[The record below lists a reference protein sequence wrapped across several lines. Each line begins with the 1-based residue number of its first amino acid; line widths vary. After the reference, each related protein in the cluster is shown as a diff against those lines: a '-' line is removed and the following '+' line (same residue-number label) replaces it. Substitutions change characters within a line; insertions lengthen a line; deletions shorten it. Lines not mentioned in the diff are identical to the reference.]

1 MASYKVLEFNKN
13 SGQLIIEFA
22 VGATPLAVDV
32 PIKDG
37 LFVTGTELDEY
48 VQGFIPTW
56 HLERQAQLNAGIPN
70 ASALEQLV
78 EAQPEVELPTV
89 LTPEQEQAIENEAMW
104 AQVEF
109 ERKIATA
116 LIKFGVLESD
126 PTSIPVSE
134 Q

>member
-22 VGATPLAVDV
+22 VGVTPLAVDV
-32 PIKDG
+32 PIKNG
-37 LFVTGTELDEY
+37 LFITGAELDEY

-56 HLERQAQLNAGIPN
+56 HLERQVQLNAGIPN

-78 EAQPEVELPTV
+78 ETQSEVELPTV

-109 ERKIATA
+109 ERKVAA
-116 LIKFGVLESD
+116 VLIKFGVLTSD
-126 PTSIPVSE
+126 PTNIPVSE

>member
-1 MASYKVLEFNKN
+1 MAAYKVLEFNKN
-13 SGQLIIEFA
+13 SGQLIVEFA
-22 VGATPLAVDV
+22 TGLTPLAIDI

-37 LFVTGTELDEY
+37 LFIEGNELDEY

-70 ASALEQLV
+70 ASAIEQLV
-78 EAQPEVELPTV
+78 PQTEQVVLPTT
-89 LTPEQEQAIENEAMW
+89 LTPEQEQAAENTAMW
-104 AQVEF
+104 EQIQF
-109 ERKIATA
+109 EKKVAAA
-116 LIKFGVLESD
+116 LVKFGVLASD